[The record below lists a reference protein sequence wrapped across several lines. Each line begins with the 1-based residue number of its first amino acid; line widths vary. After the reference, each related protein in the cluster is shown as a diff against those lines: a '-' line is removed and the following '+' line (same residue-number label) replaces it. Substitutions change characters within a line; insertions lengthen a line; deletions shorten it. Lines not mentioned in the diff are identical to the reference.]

1 MCKCAFLKNFPLNNS
16 GNPWTKKLSSI
27 LEHCVTSHEGTGSE
41 TTTEYVSIDGENLL
55 GPELPMTF
63 DSHCATKINDSL
75 VILTGGFGNH
85 GETLLVT
92 IPKNEMISGPKLLHE
107 RYYHGSGVFINEG
120 VEVVVVAGGYNGHEF
135 LTSTEIWIPSSGSG
149 WIEGDLVNPN

>member
-1 MCKCAFLKNFPLNNS
+1 MMYCHIWP
-16 GNPWTKKLSSI
+16 I
-27 LEHCVTSHEGTGSE
+27 LEHCVIYYEGTGSE
-41 TTTEYVSIDGENLL
+41 TTTEYVSIDGESLL
-55 GPELPMTF
+55 GPELPMNF

-107 RYYHGSGVFINEG
+107 RYYHGSGVFTNEG

-149 WIEGDLVNPN
+149 WIEGNFVLILIR